1 MVRRHPITSVAT
13 FAYLGVVCWLT
24 LNPTINTPEASWLWQ
39 LYVALEGWGP
49 TSWVSFDEVEF
60 VVNVLIFIPVGVLFV
75 LLLGRSLWW
84 AAIVFGIIGSF
95 WIELAQYLWLTERTA
110 DTRDVVSNGIGMLIG
125 VFVAMMVTRPA
136 RSRSIPMSAT
146 QPSEAVTSP

>member
-24 LNPTINTPEASWLWQ
+24 LNPAINTPEASWLWR

-60 VVNVLIFIPVGVLFV
+60 VVNVLIFAPVGVLFV

-84 AAIVFGIIGSF
+84 AAIVFGIIGSC

-110 DTRDVVSNGIGMLIG
+110 DSRDVVSNGIGMVIG
-125 VFVAMMVTRPA
+125 VFVAMVVTRPSRV
-136 RSRSIPMSAT
+136 RSVAATSA
-146 QPSEAVTSP
+146 QQAEAVPSP